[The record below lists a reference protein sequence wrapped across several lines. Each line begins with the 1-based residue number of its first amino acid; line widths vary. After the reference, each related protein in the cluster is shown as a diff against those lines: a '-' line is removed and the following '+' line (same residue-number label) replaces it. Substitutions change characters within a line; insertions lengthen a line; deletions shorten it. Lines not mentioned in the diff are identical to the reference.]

1 MVGLCTKLALTSA
14 AEEVLKLAVFVGV
27 ANLSQEVTLVSLVL
41 LGVSEI
47 EKFKSEPS
55 VSDDRPEISAA
66 GVSFRRLSSPLIDL
80 GVDIKSDVLQ
90 FGIGASSSERTTTS
104 GSVKRK

>member
-1 MVGLCTKLALTSA
+1 MVGPCTELALTSA
-14 AEEVLKLAVFVGV
+14 AEEVRKLAVFVGV
-27 ANLSQEVTLVSLVL
+27 ANLSQEVTLVNLVL

-66 GVSFRRLSSPLIDL
+66 RVSFRRLSSAL
-80 GVDIKSDVLQ
+80 GVDIKSDVLE
-90 FGIGASSSERTTTS
+90 FGKGASSSERTTTS